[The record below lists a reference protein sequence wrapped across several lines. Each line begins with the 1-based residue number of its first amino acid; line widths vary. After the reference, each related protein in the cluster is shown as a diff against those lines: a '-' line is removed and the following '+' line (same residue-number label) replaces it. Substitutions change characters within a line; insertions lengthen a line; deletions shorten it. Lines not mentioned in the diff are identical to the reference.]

1 MGQRGA
7 ISWLRLTAVAVQEVK
22 ERTVEESEEVKMMK
36 VQSFLCIRLF
46 GCQCTTAIPEIS
58 LALNNKEVK
67 HLLVHMFK
75 MTEREEGLAINRL
88 EDCLRGRM

>member
-36 VQSFLCIRLF
+36 VHKKCI
-46 GCQCTTAIPEIS
+46 
-58 LALNNKEVK
+58 
-67 HLLVHMFK
+67 HLIDIIF
-75 MTEREEGLAINRL
+75 
-88 EDCLRGRM
+88 